1 MRIVLWLACAITV
14 AYWVVWYAGDRA
26 WLASLHTPEYYA
38 FENAFPVADAWLAF
52 SCAAAAVTLGR
63 RSGTFWLIAAG
74 SASVYLS
81 AMDVLFDLEHGVY
94 ATGGGAAAAEIA
106 INVATL
112 VLGVWL
118 LRAGW
123 RALTGS
129 ASR

>member
-14 AYWVVWYAGDRA
+14 AYWVIWYAGDRD

-38 FENAFPVADAWLAF
+38 FENAFPAADAWLAVGY
-52 SCAAAAVTLGR
+52 AAAAITLER

-74 SASVYLS
+74 SASLYLS
-81 AMDVLFDLEHGVY
+81 SMDILFDLQHDVY
-94 ATGGGAAAAEIA
+94 APGGGAVAAEIA

-112 VLGVWL
+112 ALGVWL

-123 RALTGS
+123 RAVTGS